1 MPEDIQK
8 DSLKNKVAVV
18 TGGAS
23 GIGRAIAIAYAEAGA
38 KVVVGDINE
47 DGLSSLKEEL
57 GDRCE
62 VKKTDVTKEID
73 ITALM
78 DVAVNKFGKIDIG
91 TNCAGAST
99 PTPIL
104 EIDEKTWE
112 QNLNLNL
119 KGIFLSLKHEAK
131 QMKKQNTKGV
141 IINITSVTASLCA
154 IGLGHYASAKA
165 GADHLTRIAAE
176 EFREL
181 GIRVVGIAP
190 GLIRTPLA
198 EIVCD
203 TPDLLNAYNANVPS
217 GRAGEV
223 EDVANAAVFLASDA
237 ADFING
243 SIVFLDGGHKA
254 NGGFPDL
261 GGIAQYYKK

>member
-1 MPEDIQK
+1 MSNQPAGNLTD
-8 DSLKNKVAVV
+8 KVAVI

-23 GIGRAIAIAYAEAGA
+23 GIGRAIALAYVHNGA
-38 KVVVGDINE
+38 RVVVGDINQ
-47 DGLSSLKEEL
+47 DGLGSLKQEL
-57 GDRCE
+57 GDSCA
-62 VKKTDVTKEID
+62 VKTTDVTQEKD
-73 ITALM
+73 VSALM
-78 DVAVNKFGKIDIG
+78 DYATDTFGAVDIG

-104 EIDEKTWE
+104 EIDEALWE

-119 KGIFLSLKHEAK
+119 KGIFLAVKHQALK
-131 QMKKQNTKGV
+131 MKEQRTRGV
-141 IINITSVTASLCA
+141 IINVTSVTASLCA

-165 GADHLTRIAAE
+165 GADHFTRIAAE
-176 EFREL
+176 EFRDL

-198 EIVCD
+198 EMVCD
-203 TPDLLNAYNANVPS
+203 TPELLNAYNANVPS

-223 EDVANAAVFLASDA
+223 EDLAHAAVFLASPN

-243 SIVFLDGGHKA
+243 SIVFLDGGHRA

-261 GGIAQYYKK
+261 GGIAQYYRE